1 MIVKF
6 GDNAI
11 DSFMHVLNSL
21 IGFRVKGEWT
31 NKGFPEDCSILL
43 ANDDGLLICEV
54 DEDSE
59 PIRNSRFTIGY
70 DEIVSITVV

>member
-6 GDNAI
+6 GDNAL
-11 DSFMHVLNSL
+11 DSFIWTLNHL
-21 IGFRVKGEWT
+21 IGFTIKGEWT

-43 ANDDGLLICEV
+43 ANDNGLLICEV

-59 PIRNSRFTIGY
+59 PIKNSRFTIGY